1 MDRWAAQWW
10 DHLRIQHKIWAVLLL
25 LGVALF
31 GALAVHLYLVQQ
43 LLTVQEQRHGLVVAQ
58 EDVRLLHRLAVDIED
73 GFRGYVLTEQPAF
86 LTPLIDAE
94 SKLDRT
100 LANAAKALAES
111 PDSPISLASIERQ
124 LKALLRSKHE
134 LIGDIQEGS
143 PDETLAYVRSGQGLR
158 LSDHLRADF
167 RAIEDQLERR
177 RDALNEQAEALLHQ
191 TFVGLW
197 IALTG
202 VVVLGWIVSRIF
214 ARSLTD
220 PITRLE
226 SATARIGAQVDVTE
240 IAKLLTTGLGPKD
253 ELGQLAEAY
262 LAMARRIET
271 HIHEIEVLD
280 AIGQEINTI
289 GPDGLD
295 GVLRRI
301 TDRAVELVQ
310 ADVCLVLLR
319 DERMGCWIV
328 EAASGEWNE
337 RLKKSV
343 MLSEELPVTAQAF
356 ETCQVAIG
364 NRFRS
369 DERPQVVRRN
379 VIGDSMLAIPLLA
392 QGVPFGVLSLLSERP
407 RGADEWNQRLAK
419 GLAQEA
425 ALAISNAR
433 LYEAAQQKQRGLQA
447 RLRHLEHLAE
457 TLAHDLKGPGARM
470 EELAKLLVQK
480 FSGHVDE
487 RTARWLKLIQE
498 NGNEIVRRVEGILDV
513 ARVGVGQGS
522 VTSVDPRLVIDEV
535 LKARAGEIERLRAT
549 IHVEPGIP
557 LVACHREYLRQVFD
571 NLISNALKYSRS
583 GEPPS
588 IEVTSQIEQNMVC
601 FSVRD
606 RGIGIPVHQRSRVFL
621 PFVRLTPPDL
631 ESSGIGLAIVQR
643 IVELYGGRIWIEGTE
658 GDGCTVKFTLPWLG
672 QEGSEATG
680 TAPDA
685 SNPEDVDVSTQGML

>member
-1 MDRWAAQWW
+1 MNRWAAQWW
-10 DHLRIQHKIWAVLLL
+10 DHLRIQHKVWAVVLL
-25 LGVALF
+25 LGVALV
-31 GALAVHLYLVQQ
+31 GGLAIHLYFVQQ
-43 LLTVQEQRHGLVVAQ
+43 LLTVQEQRHKLVVAQ

-86 LTPLIDAE
+86 LTPLIEAE
-94 SKLDRT
+94 TKLDQT
-100 LANAAKALAES
+100 LSNATKALAES
-111 PDSPISLASIERQ
+111 PGSPISLASIERQ
-124 LKALLRSKHE
+124 LNALLRSKHE
-134 LIGDIQEGS
+134 LIADIQKGS
-143 PDETLAYVRSGQGLR
+143 QDETLAYVRSGQGLR
-158 LSDHLRADF
+158 LSDHLRADL
-167 RAIEDQLERR
+167 RTIEDQLERK
-177 RDALNEQAEALLHQ
+177 RDALNEQAVALSHR

-220 PITRLE
+220 PIMRLE
-226 SATARIGAQVDVTE
+226 SATARIGAQVNVTE
-240 IAKLLTTGLGPKD
+240 IAKLLTTGLGSKD

-319 DERMGCWIV
+319 NERMGCWIV
-328 EAASGEWNE
+328 EAASGEWND

-343 MLSEELPVTAQAF
+343 MLYEELPVTVQAF
-356 ETCQVAIG
+356 ETCQVAVG
-364 NRFRS
+364 DQFRS
-369 DERPQVVRRN
+369 DGRPQVIRRN

-392 QGVPFGVLSLLSERP
+392 QGVPFGVLSLLSQRP
-407 RGADEWNQRLAK
+407 REKHEWNQRLAK
-419 GLAQEA
+419 GLAQQA
-425 ALAISNAR
+425 ALAISNAK
-433 LYEAAQQKQRGLQA
+433 LYESTQEKRHGLQV

-457 TLAHDLKGPGARM
+457 SLAHDLKGPGARM

-487 RTARWLKLIQE
+487 RTARWLTLIQE
-498 NGNEIVRRVEGILDV
+498 NGSEIVRRVEGILDV

-549 IHVEPGIP
+549 IHIEPGIP
-557 LVACHREYLRQVFD
+557 LVACHRAYLRQVFD

-588 IEVTSQIEQNMVC
+588 IDVTSQIEQNMVC

-606 RGIGIPVHQRSRVFL
+606 RGIGIPVDQRSRVFL

-643 IVELYGGRIWIEGTE
+643 IVELYGGRIWIEGAE

-685 SNPEDVDVSTQGML
+685 GNPEIVDVSTQGML